1 MHTVIL
7 FYSILA
13 VFVVAAAILPRYFY
27 RQGFIDGIA
36 GEFLAMLTMLL
47 VSGFLLKGTKTALS
61 DLDPLLS
68 TLLVFVLLSTL
79 DCGYLLFKASKN
91 PQ

>member
-36 GEFLAMLTMLL
+36 GSFW
-47 VSGFLLKGTKTALS
+47 
-61 DLDPLLS
+61 P
-68 TLLVFVLLSTL
+68 
-79 DCGYLLFKASKN
+79 C
-91 PQ
+91 

>member
-1 MHTVIL
+1 
-7 FYSILA
+7 
-13 VFVVAAAILPRYFY
+13 
-27 RQGFIDGIA
+27 
-36 GEFLAMLTMLL
+36 MLTMLL

-79 DCGYLLFKASKN
+79 DCGYLLFKASKTLNN
-91 PQ
+91 PKSPTRGLTAQTGYGAHHEHSITDRRP